1 MDYTDPANRRLR
13 DEPTKP
19 LSPEEAVIA
28 ANLYQAKVLANLF
41 ATVQKGA
48 VPSWANLNKS
58 LPNNAHEKETP
69 DSRHN

>member
-1 MDYTDPANRRLR
+1 MDYTDPADRSLR

-28 ANLYQAKVLANLF
+28 ANLYQSKVLANLMGILQNGKP
-41 ATVQKGA
+41 T
-48 VPSWANLNKS
+48 LN
-58 LPNNAHEKETP
+58 LPNNEKANP

>member
-28 ANLYQAKVLANLF
+28 ANQYQLKVLANLF
-41 ATVQKGA
+41 ATLQGGK
-48 VPSWANLNKS
+48 VPSWLELNSS
-58 LPNNAHEKETP
+58 LPNHEKENP
-69 DSRHN
+69 SNN